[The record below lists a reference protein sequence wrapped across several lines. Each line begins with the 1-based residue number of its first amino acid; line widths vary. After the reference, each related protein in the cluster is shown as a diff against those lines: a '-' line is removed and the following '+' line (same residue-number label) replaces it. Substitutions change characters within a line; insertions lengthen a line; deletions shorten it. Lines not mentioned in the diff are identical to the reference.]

1 MFQCCIIEDMSDK
14 ESGSTPFYAG
24 GLRFSCTQ
32 CGGESRCCRGRPGV
46 VQLGQDD
53 LARLARAEGL
63 TEEQFIQAFCRWVP
77 EGNGWEFLSLRDLS
91 NYDCVLWGKN
101 GCPVYEARPVQC
113 RTYPFWPFIVE
124 DKESWEEEQK
134 DCPGIGFG
142 TLHPREEIEAELK
155 EYGREERIRRRHRE
169 WWEDEQ

>member
-1 MFQCCIIEDMSDK
+1 MKPMSDEK
-14 ESGSTPFYAG
+14 AGSVPFYAE

-91 NYDCVLWGKN
+91 NYDCVLWGKD
-101 GCPVYEARPVQC
+101 GCSVYEARPAQC

-124 DKESWEEEQK
+124 DKESWAEESK
-134 DCPGIGFG
+134 DCPGIGCG
-142 TLHPREEIEAELK
+142 GLHPREEIEAELK
-155 EYGREERIRRRHRE
+155 EYGREERIRRRHKE
-169 WWEDEQ
+169 WWEDGQ